1 MKTLNL
7 SIIFVL
13 LVNLTLGQ
21 STEHLSFKGVPID
34 GTLDDF
40 VFKMQQNGF
49 TLSQTENGTAFL
61 TGDFAGYKDCS
72 VGVTTLKQKDLVY
85 KIAVIF
91 PEKETWSK
99 LSTNYFDLK
108 EMLTEKYG
116 KAEVMVEK
124 FESYSQ
130 PEDDGKKIYEVKF
143 DRCKYYSIWQTDKG
157 KIQLS
162 IDHISARNCF
172 VKLEYFDKVN
182 GGIIKSKAKGDL

>member
-13 LVNLTLGQ
+13 LVNLSFAQ

-91 PEKETWSK
+91 P
-99 LSTNYFDLK
+99 
-108 EMLTEKYG
+108 
-116 KAEVMVEK
+116 
-124 FESYSQ
+124 
-130 PEDDGKKIYEVKF
+130 
-143 DRCKYYSIWQTDKG
+143 
-157 KIQLS
+157 
-162 IDHISARNCF
+162 
-172 VKLEYFDKVN
+172 
-182 GGIIKSKAKGDL
+182 